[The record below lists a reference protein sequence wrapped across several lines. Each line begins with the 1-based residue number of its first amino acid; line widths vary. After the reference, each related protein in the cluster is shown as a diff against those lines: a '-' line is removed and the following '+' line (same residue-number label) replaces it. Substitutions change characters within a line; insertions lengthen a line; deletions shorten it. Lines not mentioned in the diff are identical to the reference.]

1 MFQNVMAKG
10 PDSPYS
16 DSSDGSTDGN
26 RMITKGPWTKE
37 EDDRLVSLLQKYGPK
52 RWTFIARQLGN
63 RVGKQCRERWHN
75 HLAPNIIKTS
85 FTEEEDKK
93 IVELHERLGNRWAE
107 IAKYL
112 PGRTDN
118 AIKNHWNSTMQRKI
132 CKSQPASRSPSVLA
146 SRKSL
151 GGSNNNNKYN
161 SQASARQ
168 GPTWILH
175 MNNGIRSV
183 PPQPSTAPGL
193 MRRTQSEELVSL
205 PSVDDISTSV
215 LKGMNTNSL
224 IVPRYHALARSN
236 PGFHSNPALKPAVP
250 YAPHYFCDP
259 SWDYSLSVPGSTRG
273 MPRAP
278 GFQSA
283 TLAPIKT
290 SSRSPAISEADEVEL
305 ADSILKLTQQF

>member
-1 MFQNVMAKG
+1 
-10 PDSPYS
+10 
-16 DSSDGSTDGN
+16 
-26 RMITKGPWTKE
+26 MITKGPWTKE
-37 EDDRLVSLLQKYGPK
+37 EDDRLVALLQKYGPK

-63 RVGKQCRERWHN
+63 RLGKQCRERWHN

-93 IVELHERLGNRWAE
+93 IVELHERLGNKWAE

-146 SRKSL
+146 SRKSPPKH
-151 GGSNNNNKYN
+151 GN
-161 SQASARQ
+161 SASTRQ

-183 PPQPSTAPGL
+183 PPQPSTAPGF
-193 MRRTQSEELVSL
+193 MRRSQSEELVSL
-205 PSVDDISTSV
+205 PSVDDISSSV
-215 LKGMNTNSL
+215 LKRMNTNSL
-224 IVPRYHALARSN
+224 AVPRYHALHRST
-236 PGFHSNPALKPAVP
+236 PGFHSNPALKPTVP

-273 MPRAP
+273 IPRAP

-283 TLAPIKT
+283 TLAPMKT
-290 SSRSPAISEADEVEL
+290 ASHSPAISEADEVEL
-305 ADSILKLTQQF
+305 ADSILKLSQEL